1 MNGVLVLDKPEGF
14 TSFDAVALMR
24 RLCGERKAGHTGTL
38 DPMATGVLPILLG
51 SGTKAIPFLEDT
63 EKEYEAAFSFG
74 VKMDTGDRTGT
85 PVAHSEKKVTREE
98 LEKAMPAFRGDILQ
112 IPPMYSAVSVNGQR
126 LYQLA
131 RKGVEVER
139 APRPVRVEELEL
151 LTFSEEEQTGRLRM
165 RCSKGTY
172 VRVLIEDLAAACSS
186 VGHMTAL
193 RRVAACGFTLEQAVT
208 VETMRT
214 RAEEGTVQQIIRPVE
229 SLFEGLCAV
238 KVSPAQS
245 VRFQNGG
252 ALFTTRVP
260 GCPKEDASRC
270 RVYGPDQRFLGLG
283 IVQAKEG
290 ILAVLR
296 LFPGE

>member
-1 MNGVLVLDKPEGF
+1 
-14 TSFDAVALMR
+14 MR
-24 RLCGERKAGHTGTL
+24 IYR
-38 DPMATGVLPILLG
+38 DW
-51 SGTKAIPFLEDT
+51 
-63 EKEYEAAFSFG
+63 
-74 VKMDTGDRTGT
+74 
-85 PVAHSEKKVTREE
+85 
-98 LEKAMPAFRGDILQ
+98 
-112 IPPMYSAVSVNGQR
+112 
-126 LYQLA
+126 
-131 RKGVEVER
+131 
-139 APRPVRVEELEL
+139 
-151 LTFSEEEQTGRLRM
+151 
-165 RCSKGTY
+165 
-172 VRVLIEDLAAACSS
+172 EDLAAACGS

-214 RAEEGTVQQIIRPVE
+214 RAEEGTVQQVIRPVE

>member
-74 VKMDTGDRTGT
+74 VRMDTGDRTGT
-85 PVAHSEKKVTREE
+85 PVAHSEKKVTKEE
-98 LEKAMPAFRGDILQ
+98 LEKALPAFRGDILQ

-139 APRPVRVEELEL
+139 APRPVRVEELGL
-151 LTFSEEEQTGRLRM
+151 LSFSEEEQTGKLRM

-172 VRVLIEDLAAACSS
+172 VRVLIEDLAAACGS

-208 VETMRT
+208 VETMRA
-214 RAEEGTVQQIIRPVE
+214 RAEEGTVQQVIRPVE
-229 SLFEGLCAV
+229 SLFEDLCAV
-238 KVSPAQS
+238 KVSSAQS
-245 VRFQNGG
+245 IRFQNGG
-252 ALFTTRVP
+252 ALFITRVP
-260 GCPKEDASRC
+260 GCPKEDATRC
-270 RVYGPDQRFLGLG
+270 RVYGPNQRFLGLG
-283 IVQAKEG
+283 VVQAEEG
-290 ILAVLR
+290 VLAVLR

>member
-63 EKEYEAAFSFG
+63 EKEYEADFSFG

-131 RKGVEVER
+131 RKGAEVER

-151 LTFSEEEQTGRLRM
+151 LAFSEEEQTGRLRM

-172 VRVLIEDLAAACSS
+172 VRVLIEDLAAACGS

-214 RAEEGTVQQIIRPVE
+214 RAEEGTVQQVIRPVE

>member
-74 VKMDTGDRTGT
+74 VRMDTGDRTGI
-85 PVAHSEKKVTREE
+85 PVAHSEKKVIKEE

-172 VRVLIEDLAAACSS
+172 VRVLIEDLAAACGS

-290 ILAVLR
+290 VLAVLR